1 MLAIKNKTQN
11 GKFGALKG
19 YLLGTLL
26 GAGCLVALTST
37 ANASTILNISDGNG
51 TGPFATVTLTQVDS
65 NTVGVDVAAFANYKF
80 VDTGSHDTF
89 GFNLSLQSGA
99 TGVTLT
105 DITSG
110 FAAGT
115 GFSNGFTG
123 AFAYSISCPGCGSG
137 GSTPLTGPIDFNVNV
152 TTGSLSVSD
161 FVANLAGHTF
171 AADVIG
177 PNATGA
183 TFTGLVVNGSTP
195 SIPEPLSL
203 SLVGGGLLALGL
215 LRKRLPR

>member
-1 MLAIKNKTQN
+1 MKKNNKSD
-11 GKFGALKG
+11 KFGTLKG

-26 GAGCLVALTST
+26 AMGCLAVLTPA
-37 ANASTILNISDGNG
+37 ANAGTILNLSNGNG

-65 NTVGVDVAAFANYKF
+65 NTVGVDVTAFAAYKF

-89 GFNLSLQSGA
+89 GFNLTLQSGA
-99 TGVTLT
+99 SGVTLT
-105 DITSG
+105 NFSSG
-110 FAAGT
+110 FAADN

-123 AFAYSISCPGCGSG
+123 AFAYSVACTGCGSG
-137 GSTPLTGPIDFNVNV
+137 GSAPLAGPIDFNVNV
-152 TTGSLSVSD
+152 TNGSLSVAD
-161 FVANLAGHTF
+161 FATKF

-183 TFTGLVVNGSTP
+183 TFTGLVTNNGTQP
-195 SIPEPLSL
+195 SPTVPEPLSL